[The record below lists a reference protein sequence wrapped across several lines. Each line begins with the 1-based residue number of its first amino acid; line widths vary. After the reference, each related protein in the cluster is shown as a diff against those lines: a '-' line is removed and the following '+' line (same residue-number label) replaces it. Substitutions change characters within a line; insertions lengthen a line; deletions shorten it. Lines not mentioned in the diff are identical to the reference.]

1 MAHGFVRLSP
11 GPSSTQPHNLLV
23 YQPELTLSIA
33 FTKYSYTRSSSGGG
47 LSNDRHPHAIQSSR
61 GDGLPNDSYPPAI
74 SKVAAVACP
83 TTAARPRSP
92 TIINNN
98 NLLIV
103 HLHFRLK
110 GCDKHFAVF
119 AVCNHTSLLYGLE
132 APTVPF
138 SSAKAMPLAMSSGY
152 G

>member
-33 FTKYSYTRSSSGGG
+33 FTEYSLRGSSGGG
-47 LSNDRHPHAIQSSR
+47 LSNDRHPPVIQSSS
-61 GDGLPNDSYPPAI
+61 GDSLSNDSHPPAI

-83 TTAARPRSP
+83 TTAARPRS
-92 TIINNN
+92 IINNN
-98 NLLIV
+98 NPA
-103 HLHFRLK
+103 HLHSRLK

-132 APTVPF
+132 APTVPT
-138 SSAKAMPLAMSSGY
+138 SSAKAMPLAMISGY